1 MSLNSLQMP
10 IPLPL
15 PITIPIPMACKPFNI
30 QWFTRNGIGIG
41 IGIGS
46 GNGIGICK
54 LFKHSKLQA
63 SFIKMPPRLESWKD
77 NE

>member
-15 PITIPIPMACKPFNI
+15 PIPIPFLVNHSIFNGL
-30 QWFTRNGIGIG
+30 QAIGIG

>member
-1 MSLNSLQMP
+1 MSLNSLQIP

-15 PITIPIPMACKPFNI
+15 PIPIPMACKPFNI
-30 QWFTRNGIGIG
+30 QWFTRNGIG

>member
-10 IPLPL
+10 IPIP
-15 PITIPIPMACKPFNI
+15 IPIPMACKPLNI
-30 QWFTRNGIGIG
+30 EWFTRNGIGIG
-41 IGIGS
+41 S
-46 GNGIGICK
+46 GICK

>member
-1 MSLNSLQMP
+1 MCLNSLQMP

-15 PITIPIPMACKPFNI
+15 PIPIPMACKPFNI
-30 QWFTRNGIGIG
+30 QWFTRNGIG

>member
-10 IPLPL
+10 IP
-15 PITIPIPMACKPFNI
+15 IPIPMACKPFNI

-41 IGIGS
+41 IGS

-54 LFKHSKLQA
+54 LFKL
-63 SFIKMPPRLESWKD
+63 ILEGVSDIDFLK
-77 NE
+77 NMIFGHYIN

>member
-1 MSLNSLQMP
+1 MSLNSLQMS

-15 PITIPIPMACKPFNI
+15 PIPIPIPMACKPFNI
-30 QWFTRNGIGIG
+30 QWFTRNGIG
-41 IGIGS
+41 S

-54 LFKHSKLQA
+54 LFKQSKLQA

>member
-10 IPLPL
+10 IPIPL
-15 PITIPIPMACKPFNI
+15 PIPIPMACKPFNI

-41 IGIGS
+41 IGS
-46 GNGIGICK
+46 GNGIGIRK

>member
-1 MSLNSLQMP
+1 MNSLQMP
-10 IPLPL
+10 L
-15 PITIPIPMACKPFNI
+15 PIPIPIPIPMACKPLNI
-30 QWFTRNGIGIG
+30 EWFTRNG